1 MVQFL
6 TLGLTIKKLYC
17 MLKALAPDDG
27 SKNDDI
33 REFLENQD
41 APASEK
47 IQIPDDL
54 VKN

>member
-1 MVQFL
+1 MMVQKMMILENFL
-6 TLGLTIKKLYC
+6 
-17 MLKALAPDDG
+17 D
-27 SKNDDI
+27 
-33 REFLENQD
+33 NQD

>member
-1 MVQFL
+1 MHVE
-6 TLGLTIKKLYC
+6 G
-17 MLKALAPDDG
+17 LAPDDG